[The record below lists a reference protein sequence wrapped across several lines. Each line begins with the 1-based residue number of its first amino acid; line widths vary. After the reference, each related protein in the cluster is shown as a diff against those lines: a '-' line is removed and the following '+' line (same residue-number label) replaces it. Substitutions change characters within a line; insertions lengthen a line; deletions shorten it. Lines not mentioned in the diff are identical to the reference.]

1 MFQQS
6 EHKEE
11 QKEHKEEQ
19 RWEEEEPRTRGR
31 ESYVVSRKRAKKLL
45 HPASSGASGAP
56 SGGASG
62 VASGRAFGGASG
74 VASGGARGQAS
85 SMGASYDA
93 SDDAASSDDHV
104 DTSASLRRISSNYD
118 EYQERRGA
126 LEDAAEGRLTD
137 VSTCLR
143 ERYEPWMA
151 MNSPADREDI
161 TGDIGQRVGR
171 LKDAQ
176 CDMETRMFVTEYD
189 TRVLKQKAAA
199 TARKVE
205 ELDTAVSGLVAHATV
220 QDRLPVEAS
229 NANQEQLRPSSKRRP
244 SSKLKLHARQRAPL
258 EALPKKIKIEFA
270 KKNQNEFAA

>member
-1 MFQQS
+1 MGDTWSFAKEGAIAPSAPSMPKKAAPVRWTCPGHGDRPKITVKGQAIGCFEVGTGYENKHLPCCNTMFQQS

-85 SMGASYDA
+85 SMGASDDA
-93 SDDAASSDDHV
+93 SDDAASSDDHE
-104 DTSASLRRISSNYD
+104 DTAASLRRISSSYD

-143 ERYEPWMA
+143 ERY
-151 MNSPADREDI
+151 
-161 TGDIGQRVGR
+161 
-171 LKDAQ
+171 
-176 CDMETRMFVTEYD
+176 
-189 TRVLKQKAAA
+189 
-199 TARKVE
+199 
-205 ELDTAVSGLVAHATV
+205 
-220 QDRLPVEAS
+220 
-229 NANQEQLRPSSKRRP
+229 
-244 SSKLKLHARQRAPL
+244 
-258 EALPKKIKIEFA
+258 
-270 KKNQNEFAA
+270 